1 MEGRVR
7 GRFCNRC
14 PHGVQTLVVVVVVMV
29 PDDSA
34 VTARPTR
41 LGSDGEVEGL
51 PDSSMNKPQVERE
64 TYLKQQDDHG

>member
-1 MEGRVR
+1 M
-7 GRFCNRC
+7 
-14 PHGVQTLVVVVVVMV
+14 VVMV

-51 PDSSMNKPQVERE
+51 PDSSMNKLQAERE